1 MQGNE
6 AHIIRQINHVE
17 FENEHE
23 DGDWPIVSKPL
34 ELEGVGNVRDM
45 GGIPTQDG
53 RRIRPGMLL
62 RSADLHKA
70 TDADL
75 ATLDRLGV
83 RNIIDLRTRQERH
96 MEEDRLLPDW
106 RYFPIPVFDEG
117 GELGKQLRGLI
128 AEPGMFIESLYPQMI
143 DAPMAVSCWKDCFGH
158 LLDDGGGTLWHCT
171 QGKDRT
177 GALAALVLASL
188 GVDET
193 LIIDDYLETNRFM
206 PHTSSKLAQKLESI
220 LGARVD
226 GDINQFLTAAPAYIH
241 AFIGA
246 TTRYGG
252 LVGFLRTKVGLSETD
267 FERLRER
274 YTCDASDMPRD

>member
-177 GALAALVLASL
+177 GALAALVLASSSPRL
-188 GVDET
+188 ASTRRSSSTTTSRRTDSCRT
-193 LIIDDYLETNRFM
+193 PRRSSRRSSNRSSARASTATS
-206 PHTSSKLAQKLESI
+206 TSS
-220 LGARVD
+220 
-226 GDINQFLTAAPAYIH
+226 
-241 AFIGA
+241 
-246 TTRYGG
+246 
-252 LVGFLRTKVGLSETD
+252 
-267 FERLRER
+267 
-274 YTCDASDMPRD
+274 